1 MSGLKKGQAPESFKQ
16 GKLQKKGL
24 QNRTP
29 EERRAIAMKGV
40 EARIKNN
47 ERRKMM
53 KENLSTLLKLDVKN
67 PQQKKIL
74 KDMGIEK
81 EDMTNQ
87 MLLMVALMRKGLT
100 GDVSAISKII
110 EMMEEV
116 GIDLGVGVQAGT
128 NVTINIT
135 PRSRTDIEPEE
146 SEEEQ
151 QSDIWTEGEE
161 TAWEEDEIW
170 GDDIY

>member
-1 MSGLKKGQAPESFKQ
+1 MSLKKGQAPESFKQ
-16 GKLQKKGL
+16 GKLQKRGL

-29 EERRAIAMKGV
+29 EERREIAMKGV
-40 EARIKNN
+40 EARIRNA

-67 PQQKKIL
+67 PTQKQIL
-74 KDMGIEK
+74 KEMGIEK

-87 MLLMVALMRKGLT
+87 MLLMVALFRKGMT
-100 GDVSAISKII
+100 GDVSAIKQIV

-116 GIDLGVGVQAGT
+116 GIDLGVGVNAGT

-135 PRSRTDIEPEE
+135 PKKRTDIEQTENKGDGDDT
-146 SEEEQ
+146 
-151 QSDIWTEGEE
+151 DIWSKEEE
-161 TAWEEDEIW
+161 TAWNEDEIW